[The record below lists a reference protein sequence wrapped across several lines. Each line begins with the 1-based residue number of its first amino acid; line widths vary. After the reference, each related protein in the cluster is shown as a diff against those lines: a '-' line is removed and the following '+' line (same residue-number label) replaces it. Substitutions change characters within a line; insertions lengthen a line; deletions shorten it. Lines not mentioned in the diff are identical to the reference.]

1 MSGVVLIRSPPRGA
15 EWPGSDGAELSR
27 GEVKFVHRQRGLER
41 SASTGG
47 RPAGPAGVDA
57 RGQAAAGSEFAA
69 NNAPDRLGGFHD
81 IAQDPVDGV
90 FVKDSEA
97 AVRQQIHFQGLQ
109 READFLWLMLNLVVA
124 VVSNTRLLATPL
136 CF

>member
-47 RPAGPAGVDA
+47 RPAGPAGFDV
-57 RGQAAAGSEFAA
+57 RGQAAAGSEFGA
-69 NNAPDRLGGFHD
+69 NNTTGRLWGLAHIAPIAGDGGF
-81 IAQDPVDGV
+81 
-90 FVKDSEA
+90 
-97 AVRQQIHFQGLQ
+97 VRRIRG
-109 READFLWLMLNLVVA
+109 W
-124 VVSNTRLLATPL
+124 VSP
-136 CF
+136 